1 MVALLDLVGVVS
13 PRGAVS
19 QCREGG
25 WGEVRLS
32 TLFPRSEDA
41 RRGSTALSVGQR
53 GARVGLGRWAA
64 EDFVGNRGQERGSG
78 PDAVPPHTD
87 QGRPKTVSKQ
97 QTFDSDLGPFPTHSG
112 ECCGP

>member
-41 RRGSTALSVGQR
+41 RRGSTGLSVGQR

-112 ECCGP
+112 ECRGP